1 MLFEKLKRHVTST
14 LITAVNI
21 LIIIITLN
29 LCSNYIQS
37 VQEDAHE
44 QSLKNFRNAVSSME
58 QTAYAYM
65 INHQSSVDDWG
76 QYINNHHFSLD
87 EAYSFLN
94 KIHC

>member
-44 QSLKNFRNAVSSME
+44 QSLKKL
-58 QTAYAYM
+58 QKC
-65 INHQSSVDDWG
+65 
-76 QYINNHHFSLD
+76 
-87 EAYSFLN
+87 SFFHGTNCLRLYD
-94 KIHC
+94 

>member
-58 QTAYAYM
+58 
-65 INHQSSVDDWG
+65 
-76 QYINNHHFSLD
+76 
-87 EAYSFLN
+87 
-94 KIHC
+94 